1 MVVYILKKNMRII
14 SYNVNG
20 IRSAITKGL
29 LEWLAT
35 DPADIICFQE
45 LKSAIE
51 NIPTERF
58 EALGYHCYWFPAQ
71 KKGYSGVGIISKIA
85 PESVVYGNTFEQ
97 SNMEG
102 RVLLVNFN
110 DFTLISAYFPS
121 GSSGED
127 RQTYKYQWLDE
138 FFEYINELK
147 QEGKPLVVCGD
158 YNICHKEI
166 DIHNPKSNKDT
177 SGFLPEERAWM
188 DKWFDNGFVDT
199 FRAINPDPHHYSW
212 WSFRANAR
220 ANNKGWRIDYISV
233 SKEWKDKIE
242 DAAIYPDVKHSDHC
256 PVYVSLNLN

>member
-1 MVVYILKKNMRII
+1 MRII

-20 IRSAITKGL
+20 IRSAINKGL
-29 LEWLAT
+29 LDWLAT
-35 DPADIICFQE
+35 DPADIVCFQE

-51 NIPTERF
+51 SIPAERF
-58 EALGYHCYWFPAQ
+58 EEMGYHCYWFPAQ
-71 KKGYSGVGIISKIA
+71 KKGYSGVGIISKVKPNA
-85 PESVVYGNTFEQ
+85 VTYGNTFEQ

-102 RVLLVNFN
+102 RVLKAEFDAFQLVC
-110 DFTLISAYFPS
+110 AYFPS
-121 GSSGED
+121 GSSGEE
-127 RQTYKYQWLDE
+127 RQVYKYQWLDE
-138 FFEYINELK
+138 FYEYIQEL
-147 QEGKPLVVCGD
+147 QATEKPLIVCGD

-188 DKWFDNGFVDT
+188 DKWFANKMVDT
-199 FRAINPDPHHYSW
+199 FRTIQVEPHWYSW

-233 SKEWKDKIE
+233 SDELKDKIV

-256 PVYVSLNLN
+256 PVYVSLNLY

>member
-1 MVVYILKKNMRII
+1 MRII

-29 LEWLAT
+29 IDWLAT
-35 DPADIICFQE
+35 DPADVICFQE

-51 NIPTERF
+51 TIPTEHF
-58 EALGYHCYWFPAQ
+58 EALGFHCYWFPAQ
-71 KKGYSGVGIISKIA
+71 KKGYSGVGIISKIKPNA
-85 PESVVYGNTFEQ
+85 VTYGNVFEQ

-102 RVLLVNFN
+102 RVLKV
-110 DFTLISAYFPS
+110 DFDQFDLISAYFPS
-121 GSSGED
+121 GSSGDD
-127 RQTYKYQWLDE
+127 RQVYKYQWLDE
-138 FFEYINELK
+138 FYTYVQEL
-147 QEGKPLVVCGD
+147 QELGKPLVIGGD
-158 YNICHKEI
+158 YNICHTEI

-188 DKWFDNGFVDT
+188 DKWFSNKMIDT
-199 FRAINPDPHHYSW
+199 FRVVHKDPHHYSW

-233 SKEWKDKIE
+233 SETLLPAVV

-256 PVYVSLNLN
+256 PVYVSLDLSKLS